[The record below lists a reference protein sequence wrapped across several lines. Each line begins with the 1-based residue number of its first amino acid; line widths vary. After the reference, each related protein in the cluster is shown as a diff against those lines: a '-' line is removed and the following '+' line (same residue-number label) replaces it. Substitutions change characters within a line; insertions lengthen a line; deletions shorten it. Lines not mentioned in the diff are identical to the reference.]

1 MNFLMKNLSRKIRR
15 KKVLMSN
22 AEQFQKLFTGLQR
35 GYGILRADGNYQYVK
50 GQPTT
55 KLYQQHLEGKISL
68 GIVPITDKGNCRFG
82 VIDFDDHKKNGIK
95 IKDFDYEALL
105 KKIKF
110 LKLPLIVFKSKSG
123 GAHAY
128 LFLQEWVPAIDVRHI
143 LKKMAYA
150 LGCSRDIEIFP
161 KQDKI
166 EPDDSGNF
174 INLPYHAGNTRVA
187 VVND

>member
-1 MNFLMKNLSRKIRR
+1 MNEQS
-15 KKVLMSN
+15 VD
-22 AEQFQKLFTGLQR
+22 QFQKIFAGNTDAYGLFGKFPNGDGTFR
-35 GYGILRADGNYQYVK
+35 EYTTVHKPPTKEVYG
-50 GQPTT
+50 
-55 KLYQQHLEGKISL
+55 QHLTGEISL
-68 GIVPITDKGNCRFG
+68 GIIPIRADGKCKFG
-82 VIDFDDHKKNGIK
+82 AIDFDDHKKDGIE

>member
-1 MNFLMKNLSRKIRR
+1 MHEES
-15 KKVLMSN
+15 VD
-22 AEQFQKLFTGLQR
+22 QFQKIFTGNKD
-35 GYGILRADGNYQYVK
+35 GYGLYTGKGHIFVK
-50 GQPTT
+50 
-55 KLYQQHLEGKISL
+55 KSVSKELYKQHLEGKISL
-68 GIVPITDKGNCRFG
+68 GIVPIRHDSKCKFG
-82 VIDFDDHKKNGIK
+82 AIDFDDHKKGGIK
-95 IKDFDYEALL
+95 KDFDYESLL

-150 LGCSRDIEIFP
+150 LGCSRDVEIFP
-161 KQDKI
+161 KQDTLKQG
-166 EPDDSGNF
+166 EDGSF

-187 VVND
+187 VTND

>member
-1 MNFLMKNLSRKIRR
+1 MNEES
-15 KKVLMSN
+15 VD
-22 AEQFQKLFTGLQR
+22 QFQKIFSGNKD
-35 GYGILRADGNYQYVK
+35 GYGLYTGKGHIFVK
-50 GQPTT
+50 KPVS
-55 KLYQQHLEGKISL
+55 KELYKQHLAGQLSL
-68 GIVPITDKGNCRFG
+68 GIVPIRADGKCKFG
-82 VIDFDDHKKNGIK
+82 ALDLDDHKQGGIK
-95 IKDFDYEALL
+95 KDFDYESLL

-150 LGCSRDIEIFP
+150 LGCSRDVEIFP
-161 KQDKI
+161 KQNMLKQGEDG
-166 EPDDSGNF
+166 SF

-187 VVND
+187 VIND